1 MRERIA
7 AWLMVFAAVAMAVE
21 ASYPVKCLYA
31 YVLIELSSA
40 GGS

>member
-21 ASYPVKCLYA
+21 ATLWNVYMRMF
-31 YVLIELSSA
+31 
-40 GGS
+40 